1 MRTIAHL
8 SDLHFGTE
16 DPVIAEALSAQLQSA
31 PPDLVIVSGD
41 LTQRARRRQFHGAHE
56 YLRTLPRP
64 QLVVPGNHDVP
75 LYDVLRRLVEPYSRY
90 RDWINPELCPVF
102 HDSEMVVVGINT
114 ARSLTWKDGRISTSQ
129 IDVLR
134 TTLTEHPAPF
144 RIVVT
149 HHPFIPPPASPDE
162 ARIRLVGRAV
172 AALAVLD
179 EQHVDLLLAGHLH
192 EGYSG
197 MTQPYYPRAQR
208 AIISA
213 QAGTAIS
220 RRTRKTRNAYNWIR
234 LADDRIEIEVR
245 TWDGRTFTPTTPAM
259 YQRREHTWSLQPPAD
274 TR

>member
-16 DPVIAEALSAQLQSA
+16 DPTLAAALTAQLSAA

-41 LTQRARRRQFHGAHE
+41 LTQRARRKQFTDAHE

-75 LYDVLRRLVEPYSRY
+75 LFDVVRRFVEPYQRY
-90 RDWINPELCPVF
+90 RQWINPELCPVF
-102 HDSEMVVVGINT
+102 HDAEMVVVGINT
-114 ARSLTWKDGRISTSQ
+114 ARSLTWKDGRISPGQ
-129 IDVLR
+129 IEVLR

-144 RIVVT
+144 RVVVT
-149 HHPFIPPPASPDE
+149 HHPFIPPPAAEDE
-162 ARIRLVGRAV
+162 SRIRLVGRAV
-172 AALAVLD
+172 DALEVLD
-179 EQHVDLLLAGHLH
+179 EHRVDLLLAGHLH

-197 MTQPYYPRAQR
+197 VTQRYYPRAQR

-220 RRTRKTRNAYNWIR
+220 RRIRQQPNAYNWIR
-234 LADDRIEIEVR
+234 LEHDRIEIEVR
-245 TWDGRTFTPTTPAM
+245 TWNGSTFGPTSSTA
-259 YQRREHTWSLQPPAD
+259 YQREQHTWA
-274 TR
+274 RV